1 MEQFLKENEIIDI
14 VKEYV
19 ENKNTGYAI
28 MIDGEWGSGKTYFV
42 REKLEKKLKKL
53 WEETKRE
60 IKFIYVSSYGVK
72 STNELDS
79 KIYEK
84 IILEFLPEKFKSK
97 YQDIERGLGSLYE
110 IIKEFKKLPNIPKNS
125 IRNLIEILQKRN
137 SKNYILIFDDIE
149 RCEMPITELL
159 GYINEF
165 VEHKSMKTI
174 IIANEKE
181 ILKKKMYSNNE
192 LKYLVAE
199 NKMLDIP
206 IEKNR
211 IDDIFYKNNKLEKDE
226 DKKINIEELDKRVEK
241 IFGEDL
247 LYSQIKEKLIGIT
260 IFYVPD
266 LKSVLETIIDEEISN
281 QKVKE
286 CIKTYDNKL
295 INIMQNKNHINI
307 RTLKIA
313 LKIIEKIF
321 NVMFEMD
328 LSMYEERIVHNCRTD
343 ILTYTMFEC
352 IEYKEGNSKESN
364 KTEIFTISEENNYM
378 DVKNGF
384 SFIDDIIKKSYIN
397 CKKVKEVITLYMKT
411 KTEDVNDFE
420 DPINVLGY
428 YWQMDD
434 KDIER
439 NYLLLKEKLRK
450 NLYKISSYPKI
461 IFIIMKLNDIGFPEH
476 YIEDIKKIMY
486 DNLKNVDNI
495 ETFNALEE
503 LNFSFNN
510 QDEIKKYEEIINP
523 IKDYIEELTKN
534 ERKENINLK
543 IEKKAGWGQ
552 NFSNYC
558 MEKKNTFISR
568 KEFFNLID
576 VENLLDCIKISKTKD
591 ISDFRRCI
599 ATIYNFKN
607 IKEFYEKD
615 LTKLELFLE
624 RLQNIDKNQMEKYD
638 KSKKYN
644 IEWLKR
650 NVQDIINILKNK
662 SD

>member
-149 RCEMPITELL
+149 RCEMPISELL

-211 IDDIFYKNNKLEKDE
+211 IDDIFYKNNKLGKDE

-450 NLYKISSYPKI
+450 NLYQISSYPKI

-650 NVQDIINILKNK
+650 NVQDIINILKK
-662 SD
+662 

>member
-211 IDDIFYKNNKLEKDE
+211 IDDIFYKNNKLGKDE

-397 CKKVKEVITLYMKT
+397 CKKVKEVKTLYMKT

-450 NLYKISSYPKI
+450 NLYQISSYPKI

-650 NVQDIINILKNK
+650 NVQDIINILKK
-662 SD
+662 

>member
-1 MEQFLKENEIIDI
+1 MNQFLNDKEIAEIIKGYITD
-14 VKEYV
+14 
-19 ENKNTGYAI
+19 ENTDSAI
-28 MIDGEWGSGKTYFV
+28 LINGEWGSGKTFFV
-42 REKLEKKLKKL
+42 KNKIINEYENKRYSKFKKK
-53 WEETKRE
+53 
-60 IKFIYVSSYGVK
+60 IKFIYVSTYGVK
-72 STNELDS
+72 AINELDN
-79 KIYEK
+79 KIFYSIIGDLLPKK
-84 IILEFLPEKFKSK
+84 IKKYNAILEKGISSIYDIVKAFK
-97 YQDIERGLGSLYE
+97 E
-110 IIKEFKKLPNIPKNS
+110 LPNIPKDS
-125 IRNLIEILQKRN
+125 IRNLLDILQK
-137 SKNYILIFDDIE
+137 KKQKDYILVFDDLE
-149 RCEMPITELL
+149 RCEMPIAELL

-165 VEHKSMKTI
+165 VEHKSIKTI
-174 IIANEKE
+174 LIANEKE

-206 IEKNR
+206 IEKTG

-226 DKKINIEELDKRVEK
+226 DKKLNIEELDKRVEK

-260 IFYVPD
+260 ILYVPD

-286 CIKTYDNKL
+286 CIKTYDNRL

-411 KTEDVNDFE
+411 KTEDVNDLE

-439 NYLLLKEKLRK
+439 NYLLLKEKLSK

-461 IFIIMKLNDIGFPEH
+461 IFIIMKLNDIGFPE
-476 YIEDIKKIMY
+476 YYLEDVKNIMY
-486 DNLKNVDNI
+486 NNLKKVDNV
-495 ETFNALEE
+495 EKFSDLDE

-510 QDEIKKYEEIINP
+510 QEEIKKYEEIINP

-607 IKEFYEKD
+607 LKEFYEND
-615 LTKLELFLE
+615 LQKLELFLE
-624 RLQNIDKNQMEKYD
+624 GLQNIDEKQMEEYD
-638 KSKKYN
+638 KSKQYN
-644 IEWLKR
+644 IEWIKR
-650 NVQDIINILKNK
+650 NIQDIINILQK
-662 SD
+662 

>member
-607 IKEFYEKD
+607 IKEFHEKD

-650 NVQDIINILKNK
+650 NVQDIINILKK
-662 SD
+662 

>member
-211 IDDIFYKNNKLEKDE
+211 IDDIFYKNNKLGKDE

-247 LYSQIKEKLIGIT
+247 LYSQIKKKLIGIT

-450 NLYKISSYPKI
+450 NLYQISSYPKI

-650 NVQDIINILKNK
+650 NVQDIINILKK
-662 SD
+662 

>member
-397 CKKVKEVITLYMKT
+397 CKKVKEIITLYMKT

-650 NVQDIINILKNK
+650 NVQDIINILKK
-662 SD
+662 

>member
-211 IDDIFYKNNKLEKDE
+211 IDDIFYKNNKLGKDE

-411 KTEDVNDFE
+411 KTEDVNDLE

-450 NLYKISSYPKI
+450 NLYQISSYPKI

-650 NVQDIINILKNK
+650 NVQDIINILKK
-662 SD
+662 

>member
-650 NVQDIINILKNK
+650 NVQDIINILKK
-662 SD
+662 

>member
-211 IDDIFYKNNKLEKDE
+211 IDDIFYKNNKLGKDE
-226 DKKINIEELDKRVEK
+226 DKKINIEELDKMVEK

-568 KEFFNLID
+568 KEFFNIID

-650 NVQDIINILKNK
+650 NVQDIINILKK
-662 SD
+662 

>member
-211 IDDIFYKNNKLEKDE
+211 IDDIFYKNNKLGKDE

-450 NLYKISSYPKI
+450 NLYQISSYPKI

-543 IEKKAGWGQ
+543 IEKKLGGDKIFQIIAWKKRILLYLEK
-552 NFSNYC
+552 NF
-558 MEKKNTFISR
+558 
-568 KEFFNLID
+568 LI
-576 VENLLDCIKISKTKD
+576 
-591 ISDFRRCI
+591 
-599 ATIYNFKN
+599 
-607 IKEFYEKD
+607 
-615 LTKLELFLE
+615 
-624 RLQNIDKNQMEKYD
+624 
-638 KSKKYN
+638 
-644 IEWLKR
+644 
-650 NVQDIINILKNK
+650 
-662 SD
+662 

>member
-206 IEKNR
+206 IDKNR

-650 NVQDIINILKNK
+650 NVQDIINILKK
-662 SD
+662 

>member
-439 NYLLLKEKLRK
+439 NYLLLKEKLMK

-650 NVQDIINILKNK
+650 NVQDIINILKK
-662 SD
+662 

>member
-211 IDDIFYKNNKLEKDE
+211 IDDIFYKNNKLGKDE

-552 NFSNYC
+552 NFSNYGY
-558 MEKKNTFISR
+558 EKKNTFISR

-650 NVQDIINILKNK
+650 NVQDIINILKK
-662 SD
+662 

>member
-181 ILKKKMYSNNE
+181 ILKKNMYSNNE

-211 IDDIFYKNNKLEKDE
+211 IDDIFYKNNKLGKDE

-450 NLYKISSYPKI
+450 NLYQISSYPKI

-650 NVQDIINILKNK
+650 NVQDIINILKK
-662 SD
+662 

>member
-211 IDDIFYKNNKLEKDE
+211 IDDIFYKNNKLGKDE

-286 CIKTYDNKL
+286 CIKTCDNKL

-450 NLYKISSYPKI
+450 NLYQISSYPKI

-650 NVQDIINILKNK
+650 NVQDIINILKK
-662 SD
+662 

>member
-576 VENLLDCIKISKTKD
+576 VENLLDCIKISKKKD

-650 NVQDIINILKNK
+650 NVQDIVNILKK
-662 SD
+662 

>member
-211 IDDIFYKNNKLEKDE
+211 IDDIFYKNNKLGKDE

-450 NLYKISSYPKI
+450 NLYQISSYPKI

-644 IEWLKR
+644 IEWIKR
-650 NVQDIINILKNK
+650 NVQDIINILKK
-662 SD
+662 

>member
-1 MEQFLKENEIIDI
+1 
-14 VKEYV
+14 
-19 ENKNTGYAI
+19 
-28 MIDGEWGSGKTYFV
+28 
-42 REKLEKKLKKL
+42 
-53 WEETKRE
+53 
-60 IKFIYVSSYGVK
+60 
-72 STNELDS
+72 
-79 KIYEK
+79 
-84 IILEFLPEKFKSK
+84 
-97 YQDIERGLGSLYE
+97 
-110 IIKEFKKLPNIPKNS
+110 
-125 IRNLIEILQKRN
+125 
-137 SKNYILIFDDIE
+137 
-149 RCEMPITELL
+149 
-159 GYINEF
+159 
-165 VEHKSMKTI
+165 
-174 IIANEKE
+174 
-181 ILKKKMYSNNE
+181 
-192 LKYLVAE
+192 
-199 NKMLDIP
+199 
-206 IEKNR
+206 
-211 IDDIFYKNNKLEKDE
+211 
-226 DKKINIEELDKRVEK
+226 
-241 IFGEDL
+241 
-247 LYSQIKEKLIGIT
+247 
-260 IFYVPD
+260 
-266 LKSVLETIIDEEISN
+266 
-281 QKVKE
+281 
-286 CIKTYDNKL
+286 
-295 INIMQNKNHINI
+295 MQNKNHINI

-321 NVMFEMD
+321 NLMFEMD

-352 IEYKEGNSKESN
+352 IEYKEGNSKEHN

-411 KTEDVNDFE
+411 KTEDVNDLE
-420 DPINVLGY
+420 DPVNVLGY

-439 NYLLLKEKLRK
+439 NYLLLKEKLSK

-461 IFIIMKLNDIGFPEH
+461 IFIIMKLNDIGFPEY
-476 YIEDIKKIMY
+476 YIEDVKNIMY
-486 DNLKNVDNI
+486 NNLKKVDNV
-495 ETFNALEE
+495 EKFSDLDE

-510 QDEIKKYEEIINP
+510 QEEIKKYEEIINP

-607 IKEFYEKD
+607 LKEFYEND
-615 LTKLELFLE
+615 LQKLELFLE
-624 RLQNIDKNQMEKYD
+624 GLQNIDEKQMEEYD

-644 IEWLKR
+644 IEWIKR
-650 NVQDIINILKNK
+650 NIQDIINILQK
-662 SD
+662 

>member
-211 IDDIFYKNNKLEKDE
+211 IDDIFYKNNKLGKDE

-397 CKKVKEVITLYMKT
+397 CKKVKEVINLYIKT
-411 KTEDVNDFE
+411 KTEDVND
-420 DPINVLGY
+420 L
-428 YWQMDD
+428 
-434 KDIER
+434 
-439 NYLLLKEKLRK
+439 
-450 NLYKISSYPKI
+450 
-461 IFIIMKLNDIGFPEH
+461 
-476 YIEDIKKIMY
+476 
-486 DNLKNVDNI
+486 
-495 ETFNALEE
+495 
-503 LNFSFNN
+503 
-510 QDEIKKYEEIINP
+510 
-523 IKDYIEELTKN
+523 
-534 ERKENINLK
+534 
-543 IEKKAGWGQ
+543 
-552 NFSNYC
+552 
-558 MEKKNTFISR
+558 
-568 KEFFNLID
+568 
-576 VENLLDCIKISKTKD
+576 
-591 ISDFRRCI
+591 
-599 ATIYNFKN
+599 
-607 IKEFYEKD
+607 
-615 LTKLELFLE
+615 
-624 RLQNIDKNQMEKYD
+624 
-638 KSKKYN
+638 
-644 IEWLKR
+644 
-650 NVQDIINILKNK
+650 
-662 SD
+662 

>member
-211 IDDIFYKNNKLEKDE
+211 IDDIFYKNNKLGKDE

-450 NLYKISSYPKI
+450 NLYQISSYPKI

-495 ETFNALEE
+495 ETFNALEG

-650 NVQDIINILKNK
+650 NVQDIINILKK
-662 SD
+662 

>member
-28 MIDGEWGSGKTYFV
+28 LIDGEWGSGKTYFV

-206 IEKNR
+206 IEKTR

-226 DKKINIEELDKRVEK
+226 DKKLNIEELDKRVEK

-260 IFYVPD
+260 ILYVPD
-266 LKSVLETIIDEEISN
+266 LKSVIETIIDKEISN
-281 QKVKE
+281 QRVKE

-321 NVMFEMD
+321 NLMFEMD

-411 KTEDVNDFE
+411 KTEDVNDLE
-420 DPINVLGY
+420 DPVNVLGY

-439 NYLLLKEKLRK
+439 NYLLLKEKLSK

-461 IFIIMKLNDIGFPEH
+461 IFIIMKLNDIGFPEY
-476 YIEDIKKIMY
+476 YIEDVKNIMY
-486 DNLKNVDNI
+486 NNLKKVDNV
-495 ETFNALEE
+495 EKFSDLDE

-510 QDEIKKYEEIINP
+510 QEEIKKYEEIINP

-607 IKEFYEKD
+607 LKEFYEND
-615 LTKLELFLE
+615 LQKLELFLE
-624 RLQNIDKNQMEKYD
+624 GLQNIDEKQMEEYD

-644 IEWLKR
+644 IEWIKR
-650 NVQDIINILKNK
+650 NIQDIINILQK
-662 SD
+662 

>member
-53 WEETKRE
+53 WEETKRK

-211 IDDIFYKNNKLEKDE
+211 IDDIFYKNNKLGKDE

-650 NVQDIINILKNK
+650 NVQDIINILKK
-662 SD
+662 

>member
-211 IDDIFYKNNKLEKDE
+211 IDDIFYKNNKLGKDE

-650 NVQDIINILKNK
+650 NVQDIINILKK
-662 SD
+662 

>member
-211 IDDIFYKNNKLEKDE
+211 IDDIFYKNNKLGKDE
-226 DKKINIEELDKRVEK
+226 DKKINIEELDKMVEK

-328 LSMYEERIVHNCRTD
+328 LSMYEERIVNNCRTD

-568 KEFFNLID
+568 KEFFNIID

-650 NVQDIINILKNK
+650 NVQDIINILKK
-662 SD
+662 

>member
-28 MIDGEWGSGKTYFV
+28 LIDGEWGSGKTYFV

-53 WEETKRE
+53 WEETNRE
-60 IKFIYVSSYGVK
+60 TKFIYVSSYGVK

-206 IEKNR
+206 IEKTR

-226 DKKINIEELDKRVEK
+226 DKKLNIEELDKRVEK

-260 IFYVPD
+260 ILYVPD
-266 LKSVLETIIDEEISN
+266 LKSVIETIIDKEISN
-281 QKVKE
+281 QRVKE

-321 NVMFEMD
+321 NLMFEMD

-411 KTEDVNDFE
+411 KTEDVNDLE
-420 DPINVLGY
+420 DPVNVLGY

-439 NYLLLKEKLRK
+439 NYLLLKEKLSK

-461 IFIIMKLNDIGFPEH
+461 IFIIMKLNDIGFPEY
-476 YIEDIKKIMY
+476 YIEDVKNIMY
-486 DNLKNVDNI
+486 NNLKKVDNV
-495 ETFNALEE
+495 EKFSDLDE

-510 QDEIKKYEEIINP
+510 QEEIKKYEEIINP

-607 IKEFYEKD
+607 LKEFYEND
-615 LTKLELFLE
+615 LQKLELFLE
-624 RLQNIDKNQMEKYD
+624 GLQNIDEKQMEEYD

-644 IEWLKR
+644 IEWIKR
-650 NVQDIINILKNK
+650 NIQDIIKILQK
-662 SD
+662 

>member
-211 IDDIFYKNNKLEKDE
+211 IDDIFYKNNKLGKDE

-450 NLYKISSYPKI
+450 NLYQISSYPKI

-650 NVQDIINILKNK
+650 NVQDIINILKK
-662 SD
+662 

>member
-28 MIDGEWGSGKTYFV
+28 LIDGEWGSGKTYFV

-60 IKFIYVSSYGVK
+60 TKFIYVSSYGVK

-206 IEKNR
+206 IEKTR

-226 DKKINIEELDKRVEK
+226 DKKLNIEELDKRVEK

-260 IFYVPD
+260 ILYVPD
-266 LKSVLETIIDEEISN
+266 LKSVIETIIDKEISN
-281 QKVKE
+281 QRVKE

-321 NVMFEMD
+321 NLMFEMD

-352 IEYKEGNSKESN
+352 IEYKEGNSKEHN

-411 KTEDVNDFE
+411 KTEDVNDLE
-420 DPINVLGY
+420 DPVNVLGY

-439 NYLLLKEKLRK
+439 NYLLLKEKLSK

-461 IFIIMKLNDIGFPEH
+461 IFIIMKLNDIGFPEY
-476 YIEDIKKIMY
+476 YIEDVKNIMY
-486 DNLKNVDNI
+486 NNLKKVDNV
-495 ETFNALEE
+495 EKFSDLDE

-510 QDEIKKYEEIINP
+510 QEEIKKYEEIINP

-607 IKEFYEKD
+607 LKEFYEND
-615 LTKLELFLE
+615 LQKLELFLE
-624 RLQNIDKNQMEKYD
+624 GLQNIDEKQMEEYD

-644 IEWLKR
+644 IEWIKR
-650 NVQDIINILKNK
+650 NIQDIINILQK
-662 SD
+662 

>member
-84 IILEFLPEKFKSK
+84 IILEFFPEKFKSK

-211 IDDIFYKNNKLEKDE
+211 IDDIFYKNNKLGKDE

-266 LKSVLETIIDEEISN
+266 LKSVLETIIDKEISN

-650 NVQDIINILKNK
+650 NVQDIINILKK
-662 SD
+662 

>member
-1 MEQFLKENEIIDI
+1 
-14 VKEYV
+14 
-19 ENKNTGYAI
+19 
-28 MIDGEWGSGKTYFV
+28 
-42 REKLEKKLKKL
+42 
-53 WEETKRE
+53 
-60 IKFIYVSSYGVK
+60 
-72 STNELDS
+72 
-79 KIYEK
+79 
-84 IILEFLPEKFKSK
+84 
-97 YQDIERGLGSLYE
+97 
-110 IIKEFKKLPNIPKNS
+110 
-125 IRNLIEILQKRN
+125 
-137 SKNYILIFDDIE
+137 
-149 RCEMPITELL
+149 
-159 GYINEF
+159 
-165 VEHKSMKTI
+165 
-174 IIANEKE
+174 
-181 ILKKKMYSNNE
+181 
-192 LKYLVAE
+192 
-199 NKMLDIP
+199 
-206 IEKNR
+206 
-211 IDDIFYKNNKLEKDE
+211 
-226 DKKINIEELDKRVEK
+226 
-241 IFGEDL
+241 
-247 LYSQIKEKLIGIT
+247 
-260 IFYVPD
+260 
-266 LKSVLETIIDEEISN
+266 
-281 QKVKE
+281 
-286 CIKTYDNKL
+286 
-295 INIMQNKNHINI
+295 
-307 RTLKIA
+307 
-313 LKIIEKIF
+313 
-321 NVMFEMD
+321 
-328 LSMYEERIVHNCRTD
+328 
-343 ILTYTMFEC
+343 
-352 IEYKEGNSKESN
+352 
-364 KTEIFTISEENNYM
+364 
-378 DVKNGF
+378 
-384 SFIDDIIKKSYIN
+384 
-397 CKKVKEVITLYMKT
+397 
-411 KTEDVNDFE
+411 
-420 DPINVLGY
+420 
-428 YWQMDD
+428 MDD

-450 NLYKISSYPKI
+450 NLYQISSYPKI

-650 NVQDIINILKNK
+650 NVQDIINILKK
-662 SD
+662 

>member
-523 IKDYIEELTKN
+523 VKDYIEELTKN

-650 NVQDIINILKNK
+650 NVQDIINILKK
-662 SD
+662 